1 MNEILDKDYLKDLSK
16 IKETIRDNQN
26 KAIVIVNSAMIMAYY
41 EIGTIKNKRK
51 TWGSKYIQKLS
62 EDLKEYGKGYSSD
75 QLRRMARF
83 AKEFTVEEIRAQ
95 AAPQIPWFTIVVIMQ
110 KSKSHEEMLWYINQT
125 HKNGWSR
132 NMVLNQFELKAYER
146 SLIEPNTSTP
156 IKSDYSIKELFKDS
170 YVFDFLN
177 KDNTKTEKDTK
188 DALIDNVIS
197 FIHELGNGFTVVDKE
212 FKITTP
218 DNKNYFIDLL
228 LYHIKIHCYVVI
240 EIKNRK
246 FKPQDLGQLLFY
258 TGAID
263 ASEKTEKDDETIGLL
278 LCKDV
283 DNFTV
288 KTTINKIN
296 AKLGISKYKI
306 FEELP
311 IYLEK
316 RLKAK
321 DY

>member
-1 MNEILDKDYLKDLSK
+1 
-16 IKETIRDNQN
+16 
-26 KAIVIVNSAMIMAYY
+26 
-41 EIGTIKNKRK
+41 
-51 TWGSKYIQKLS
+51 
-62 EDLKEYGKGYSSD
+62 
-75 QLRRMARF
+75 
-83 AKEFTVEEIRAQ
+83 
-95 AAPQIPWFTIVVIMQ
+95 
-110 KSKSHEEMLWYINQT
+110 
-125 HKNGWSR
+125 
-132 NMVLNQFELKAYER
+132 MVLKQFELKAYER
-146 SLIEPNTSTP
+146 NLIEPDTSTP
-156 IKSDYSIKELFKDS
+156 IKNNTSISEPFKDI

-177 KDNTKTEKDTK
+177 KDNTKTEKSTK
-188 DALIDNVIS
+188 DSLIENVIS

-263 ASEKTEKDDETIGLL
+263 ALEKNDKDEETVGLL
-278 LCKDV
+278 LCKDA

-288 KTTINKIN
+288 KTTLDKVN

-316 RLKAK
+316 RLKMEEEI
-321 DY
+321 Y